1 MGESENGILNVRIDE
16 ASLLL
21 ETQVEAARWQEE
33 RDYVPWHTLCVF
45 GCGKPQKYLS
55 ILFVFAP
62 LGIIA
67 GALEWNPRVIFAFNI
82 LAIPP
87 LARLLTST
95 ISKLSIRLSPFLG
108 GILKAIFSNAI
119 LLTVGI

>member
-1 MGESENGILNVRIDE
+1 MGESENGIVNVRIDE

-33 RDYVPWHTLCVF
+33 RDYVPWYTLPVLR
-45 GCGKPQKYLS
+45 CGKPQKYLS
-55 ILFVFAP
+55 ILFIFVP

-87 LARLLTST
+87 LARLLAST
-95 ISKLSIRLSPFLG
+95 ISKLSITFSPFPG
-108 GILKAIFSNAI
+108 GILKAIFSNA
-119 LLTVGI
+119 